1 MNNTQHTVIGQ
12 IRTSLKRANRM
23 ALVIG
28 AVLGG
33 LVPAMTYTLAHHYVQ
48 ATPALWLLVAG
59 GLLFSALTV
68 YQWGRVA
75 FGSAWKSA
83 GFVLLLE
90 GVLTF
95 TDAKLAGTSLA
106 ALVFV
111 NATATACRLAVES
124 AAPARKARTKR
135 QSPTQLRAVA

>member
-1 MNNTQHTVIGQ
+1 
-12 IRTSLKRANRM
+12 M
-23 ALVIG
+23 ALVVG

-33 LVPAMTYTLAHHYVQ
+33 LVPVMTYTLAHHYVQ
-48 ATPALWLLVAG
+48 ALPALWLLVAG
-59 GLLFSALTV
+59 GLIFSALTV

-90 GVLTF
+90 GILTF

-106 ALVFV
+106 ALVFI

-124 AAPARKARTKR
+124 SAPVRKRVKKTGAAVRE
-135 QSPTQLRAVA
+135 LRAA